1 MPKWIQPAKY
11 TNKMYSSLSSA
22 IIRPGVGTIS
32 DCIINNVRMFC
43 FYEASNFEMKSNSIR
58 IQNSN
63 LGYNSVEIKKAWE
76 DLLKWNQSKIGL
88 NGFKNIDLNGS
99 KSIVEIILNS

>member
-43 FYEASNFEMKSNSIR
+43 
-58 IQNSN
+58 
-63 LGYNSVEIKKAWE
+63 L
-76 DLLKWNQSKIGL
+76 
-88 NGFKNIDLNGS
+88 
-99 KSIVEIILNS
+99 